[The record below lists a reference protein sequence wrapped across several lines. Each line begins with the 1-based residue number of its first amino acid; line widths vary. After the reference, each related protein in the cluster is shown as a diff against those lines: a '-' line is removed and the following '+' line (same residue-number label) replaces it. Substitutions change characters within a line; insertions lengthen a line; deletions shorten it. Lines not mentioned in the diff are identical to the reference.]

1 MKLLLLDLKQLNDV
15 VDKEAVKKDAHDKLV
30 KTFNA
35 IQTSDT
41 SNLVKKTGND
51 TTISKTEKKI
61 TDHDDNN
68 KYITTQKFN
77 KLYSENFAARLKQ
90 ANLATKADITDFLE
104 QTNFDDKLKNLNKK
118 ATSNKT
124 ISLEAEKK
132 LTDLTKNYRNIR
144 KRI

>member
-1 MKLLLLDLKQLNDV
+1 M
-15 VDKEAVKKDAHDKLV
+15 V

-51 TTISKTEKKI
+51 TTISKNEKKI

-132 LTDLTKNYRNIR
+132 LTDLTKNCRNIR

>member
-1 MKLLLLDLKQLNDV
+1 M
-15 VDKEAVKKDAHDKLV
+15 V

-51 TTISKTEKKI
+51 TTLSKNEKKI

-77 KLYSENFAARLKQ
+77 KSYSENFAARLKQ